1 MVYND
6 VNQNADINNA
16 INAIKKDIENLN
28 RELNSLYLL
37 NTFNKEEKFLISDYE
52 HQEIEIKKNI
62 RIATELDES
71 YFAAGGDG
79 LYIYKIEK
87 DNSKKEKDLKHKIIL
102 ISKFEKLDIHG
113 MIYLFDKKLIIVG
126 SKGILLIKFDG
137 DYKNY
142 NMLFHVYKSK
152 SFNKIIKTYD
162 NCFITFEEV
171 VI

>member
-1 MVYND
+1 

-79 LYIYKIEK
+79 LYI
-87 DNSKKEKDLKHKIIL
+87 
-102 ISKFEKLDIHG
+102 
-113 MIYLFDKKLIIVG
+113 
-126 SKGILLIKFDG
+126 
-137 DYKNY
+137 
-142 NMLFHVYKSK
+142 
-152 SFNKIIKTYD
+152 NK
-162 NCFITFEEV
+162 
-171 VI
+171 